1 MKQNDLLIIIPARGG
16 SKGIPRKNIKL
27 LGGKPLIAWTI
38 DVARELATDSRVILS
53 TEDDE
58 IASVAR
64 SCGLPVDYMRPPE
77 LASDTTGSREVII
90 DVMDWA
96 DSRGVDYGKVVLLQ
110 PTSPFRTVQ
119 DVERALELYTDNCDM
134 VVSVTEAS
142 SNPYYN
148 CFETDSRGYLQVS
161 KGRGLYTRRQD
172 APPAWEYNGA
182 VYVINPVSIREMS
195 FGEMPRRIPSL
206 MPRERSVDLDTP
218 IDWIV
223 AEAIVD
229 AAEEHKLN

>member
-38 DVARELATDSRVILS
+38 DVARKLAPDSRVILS
-53 TEDDE
+53 TEDEE
-58 IASVAR
+58 IASVTR

-77 LASDTTGSREVII
+77 LASDTAGSREVII

-96 DSRGVDYGKVVLLQ
+96 DGRGLSYGKVVLLQ

-161 KGRGLYTRRQD
+161 KGSGLYTRRQD

-182 VYVINPVSIREMS
+182 VYVINPESIRKMS
-195 FGEMPRRIPSL
+195 LGEMPRRIPSL

-229 AAEEHKLN
+229 AAEKQKLN